1 MKKLRSFIMLSALMS
16 AMFSCQKD
24 PNSTSEQS
32 SCSTLTV
39 TIPCNIETRSTADYG
54 QGKQIN
60 RCILEIYREGKLY
73 GERQVQEVSGNQ
85 VTFTDLVLVSNQTY
99 DFVLW
104 ADCGDGTEDKYYNTT
119 NLNAITV
126 NAGNKAYTGNDDGF
140 DAFYAKKTFTV
151 TDVLLENITLSRPFG
166 QLNVKTNDLQK
177 IANNY
182 TDLKPTQVQV
192 SFKSVPTTFNA
203 LTGELGDEQTSI
215 TYTANIADEA
225 SGVLCIDYILA
236 NPEEANLS
244 DFSISFLNQ
253 YGSVL
258 ATNDNFKNV
267 PIRRNYRT
275 LVSGNLITKQGNIF
289 ISVNSDF
296 SGELSSS
303 TWNGTSET
311 PDIDDATKT
320 VNINTAEQFAGL
332 AELVNAGNTFEDYT
346 ITLHTDLD
354 FDHREWTPI
363 GQGKR
368 SGSDASGMSFKGV
381 FDGNGRTISNLVIT
395 ATAEAD
401 AAIGMFGIVDG
412 GTVKNIVF
420 QNVDIDV
427 PTSEMAAAA
436 VGMLTGGGSVSGI
449 EVHGRISATRG
460 HGAVVGRITKDGHVS
475 DCRNYATISGTGA
488 NVGGIVGA
496 AYYTTEGATMTIDNC
511 TNYGAITCTAGV
523 TGGIVG
529 LSAAQVS
536 NCVNEATIT
545 GNGADVAGIV
555 AEQQNAGS
563 VTGCINL
570 GDIIN
575 HSTNYG
581 TGGII
586 GWVRY
591 NGATSNYPAKNV
603 ITVSGNTNYGSIQGG
618 NDAGGIVGT
627 VYNLGII
634 EQNYNYAPNISAQT
648 FAAGIVGN
656 AQFTETAI
664 GLNQEDMVYV
674 QNNVSS
680 TSIDHIEAN
689 CKDLFVYINNGDK
702 VTSSGNTFS
711 LEKNK

>member
-1 MKKLRSFIMLSALMS
+1 MKKLRSFIMLSALVS

-24 PNSTSEQS
+24 PNSTSEQTS
-32 SCSTLTV
+32 FSILTV
-39 TIPCNIETRSTADYG
+39 TIPRNIETRSAADYG

-85 VTFTDLVLVSNQTY
+85 VTFTDLVLVPNQTY

-104 ADCGDGTEDKYYNTT
+104 ADCGDGTADKYYNTT
-119 NLNAITV
+119 NLSAITV
-126 NAGNKAYTGNDDGF
+126 HAANKAYTGNDDGF

-151 TDVLLENITLSRPFG
+151 TDVLSENITLSRPFG

-177 IANNY
+177 IGNNY
-182 TDLKPTQVQV
+182 ADLKPTQVQV

-203 LTGELGDEQTSI
+203 LTGELGDEQAPI
-215 TYTANIADEA
+215 TYTANIADETA
-225 SGVLCIDYILA
+225 GVLCIDYILA
-236 NPEEANLS
+236 NPQEANLS
-244 DFSISFLNQ
+244 DFTISFLNQ
-253 YGSVL
+253 YG
-258 ATNDNFKNV
+258 ATLSINDNFKNV

-275 LVSGNLITKQGNIF
+275 LVSGNLITKQGNIT
-289 ISVNSDF
+289 ISVDSDF
-296 SGELSSS
+296 SGNLTSS

-412 GTVKNIVF
+412 GTVQNIVF

-436 VGMLTGGGSVSGI
+436 VGMLTGGGRVSGI

-460 HGAVVGRITKDGHVS
+460 LGAVVGRVTKDGHVS

-511 TNYGAITCTAGV
+511 TNYGTITCTAGV

-563 VTGCINL
+563 VTGCINR

-575 HSTNYG
+575 HSTAYG

-634 EQNYNYAPNISAQT
+634 EQNYNYAPNLSAQT

-664 GLNQEDMVYV
+664 GLDQEDMVYV

-680 TSIDHIEAN
+680 TPVDHIEAN

-702 VTSSGNTFS
+702 VTTSGNTFS
-711 LEKNK
+711 E